1 MKPIEQAGCFI
12 RINGKI
18 YVEYE
23 ELLGVQKR
31 YTELQDRHIA
41 LNGEY
46 IKIIASQIKKSPC
59 KLVVMKGGKT
69 V

>member
-1 MKPIEQAGCFI
+1 MNTMEQAGCFI
-12 RINGKI
+12 RINGKT

-23 ELLGVQKR
+23 ELQGVQKR
-31 YTELQDRHIA
+31 YAELLGRHIA

-59 KLVVMKGGKT
+59 KMVAMKGGKA